1 MGLDAPR
8 ARRRGPKIHAT
19 GIARD
24 PVRASHSQLV
34 NGRGLRWVSLML
46 LVPLAW
52 AKRGGALPV
61 WTVQAPSERDHQ
73 ERGPRHKKLTDG
85 ARPRLLVVRRGV
97 PERTLGRVPDR
108 RFAVMTRLGRVRQ
121 LPQPLCGSTRLRR
134 DAARYELAPPRT
146 PRQTGR
152 PRLQG
157 QRRPTWAHV
166 LPDATTGGSTVTVR
180 G

>member
-1 MGLDAPR
+1 
-8 ARRRGPKIHAT
+8 
-19 GIARD
+19 
-24 PVRASHSQLV
+24 
-34 NGRGLRWVSLML
+34 
-46 LVPLAW
+46 
-52 AKRGGALPV
+52 
-61 WTVQAPSERDHQ
+61 
-73 ERGPRHKKLTDG
+73 
-85 ARPRLLVVRRGV
+85 VVRRGV

-166 LPDATTGGSTVTVR
+166 LPDATTGGTTVTVR